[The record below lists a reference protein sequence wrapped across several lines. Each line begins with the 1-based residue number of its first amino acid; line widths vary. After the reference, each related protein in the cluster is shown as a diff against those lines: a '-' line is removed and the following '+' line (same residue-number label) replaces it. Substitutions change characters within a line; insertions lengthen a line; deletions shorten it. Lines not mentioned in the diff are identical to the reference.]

1 MFTYRGQVRLY
12 RTVNIVPITA
22 TYVDYRY
29 MYHHVQEDY
38 VN

>member
-12 RTVNIVPITA
+12 RTVNSVPIIA
-22 TYVDYRY
+22 TYVDNRY